1 MRVLLAHEARLEFE
15 AAERYYDRQVT
26 GLGSQLREEVREA
39 LQRLQ
44 HWPLAFPI
52 ERGDIRRVTLARFPY
67 KLLYAIEPDGIYV
80 IAIAHQHRK
89 PDYWVGRDEK
99 P

>member
-15 AAERYYDRQVT
+15 AAARYYDRQLP
-26 GLGSQLREEVREA
+26 GLGTQLREEIREA
-39 LQRLQ
+39 ARRLQ
-44 HWPLAFPI
+44 SWPLAFPV
-52 ERGDIRRVTLARFPY
+52 ERSDIRRITLTRFPY
-67 KLLYAIEPDGIYV
+67 KLLYSIEPDCLYV

-89 PDYWVGRDEK
+89 PDYWVGRSDE

>member
-1 MRVLLAHEARLEFE
+1 MRVLLAREARLEFE
-15 AAERYYDRQVT
+15 AAAHYYDQQLP
-26 GLGSQLREEVREA
+26 GLGAQLREEIREA
-39 LQRLQ
+39 VRRLQ
-44 HWPLAFPI
+44 IWPLAFPV

-67 KLLYAIEPDGIYV
+67 KLLYSIEPDCLYV

-89 PDYWVGRDEK
+89 PDYWVGRSDE